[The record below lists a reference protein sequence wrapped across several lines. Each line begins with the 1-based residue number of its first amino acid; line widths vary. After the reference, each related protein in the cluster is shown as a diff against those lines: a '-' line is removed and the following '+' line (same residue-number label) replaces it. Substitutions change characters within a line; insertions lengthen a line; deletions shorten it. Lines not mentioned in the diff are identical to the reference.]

1 MRLVCLN
8 AWGGRLWPAM
18 ARDLPGFAPDILCL
32 QEVTRAPEPCP
43 DWLIYADAERRLEQR
58 ADLLA
63 DVSALFPRHLPLFAA
78 AMRGPLRSAEGAV
91 FASDHGN
98 AVWVA
103 PRLAVT
109 EALVRFVHGAYRPDG
124 WGEPPA
130 PRPIQVLRIA
140 MPDRRRS
147 LVLGHLHGLR
157 DPAGKA
163 DTPARMRQAEAVIAA
178 LRLLRRSGD
187 GVIVAGDLNLLP
199 DSATF
204 RMLGAEGLS
213 DLVTA
218 RGFEDTRTS
227 HYLKPGRFADYLLVS
242 PEVRVEA
249 FDVPARPELSDHRLL
264 ILDFALG

>member
-1 MRLVCLN
+1 VRLVCLN

-18 ARDLPGFAPDILCL
+18 ARELPRLAPDILCL

-43 DWLIYADAERRLEQR
+43 DWLIYEDAERRLEQR
-58 ADLLA
+58 ADLLT

-78 AMRGPLRSAEGAV
+78 AMRGRLRSEAGAA

-109 EALVRFVHGAYRPDG
+109 ETLVRFVHGAHRPDG

-140 MPDRRRS
+140 VPDHRRS

-163 DTPARMRQAEAVIAA
+163 DTPARLQQTEAVIAS
-178 LRLLRRSGD
+178 LRLVRRPGD
-187 GVIVAGDLNLLP
+187 PVVLAGDLNLLP
-199 DSATF
+199 SSATF
-204 RMLGAEGLS
+204 GMLAAEGLS

-218 RGFEDTRTS
+218 RGFKDTRTS
-227 HYLKPGRFADYLLVS
+227 HYRKPGRFADYLLVS
-242 PEVRVEA
+242 PEVQVEA
-249 FDVPARPELSDHRLL
+249 FDVPAEPELSDHRPLV
-264 ILDFALG
+264 LDFAL